1 MDELIIPTEKF
12 TTLVEELAELKGSIR
27 AFTRFVQE
35 SRYSISRED
44 CTMYLGFEVNENG

>member
-1 MDELIIPTEKF
+1 MGEIVISAEKF
-12 TTLVEELAELKGSIR
+12 TALVEELAELKGSIR

-44 CTMYLGFEVNENG
+44 CAMYLGFEVNEDG